1 MDLLQ
6 VQEETMRPPKNT
18 AYNLRLQIADLT
30 DRINKSRDNF
40 LREELAVLAS
50 PRRGEGEDLLPELAS
65 TRRRFGLLPQL
76 VLQLVNGRA
85 DTVHV
90 GKHVLEDGA
99 LDSLQHRVHFLVR
112 LVHL

>member
-40 LREELAVLAS
+40 LREELAWKV
-50 PRRGEGEDLLPELAS
+50 R
-65 TRRRFGLLPQL
+65 QL
-76 VLQLVNGRA
+76 
-85 DTVHV
+85 
-90 GKHVLEDGA
+90 KKKLEQMNR
-99 LDSLQHRVHFLVR
+99 S
-112 LVHL
+112 